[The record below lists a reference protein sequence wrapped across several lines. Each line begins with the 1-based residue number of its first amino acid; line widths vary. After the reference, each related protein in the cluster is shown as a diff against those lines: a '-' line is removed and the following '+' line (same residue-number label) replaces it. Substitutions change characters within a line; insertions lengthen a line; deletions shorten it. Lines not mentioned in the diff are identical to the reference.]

1 MACGGR
7 WNAHPHGP
15 PPEPCRALR
24 LTYVLACRDT
34 PKLEDT
40 VLDEH
45 MPALPA
51 WTLNEGRTSLHRRF
65 TARNF
70 TAAIAFFDKVRDVAE
85 SEGHHPDL
93 HLTDYRTVEVVV
105 STHSVG
111 GLTML
116 DLILAAKLD
125 EVDVEY
131 SPKWLRERE
140 AA

>member
-1 MACGGR
+1 MCI
-7 WNAHPHGP
+7 
-15 PPEPCRALR
+15 
-24 LTYVLACRDT
+24 RD
-34 PKLEDT
+34 
-40 VLDEH
+40 
-45 MPALPA
+45 
-51 WTLNEGRTSLHRRF
+51 R
-65 TARNF
+65 
-70 TAAIAFFDKVRDVAE
+70 
-85 SEGHHPDL
+85 